1 MTTALM
7 IGSAVGAVIGLFHAY
22 HVYSRRLSESPG
34 RLIEHSVRTRAS
46 AGYYA
51 LWTFVLWVIFGSYV
65 FFLWLISVVV
75 YAVDRAIMSLARSR

>member
-7 IGSAVGAVIGLFHAY
+7 IGSGVGAVIGIFHAHY
-22 HVYSRRLSESPG
+22 IYLQRLSASPE

-51 LWTFVLWVIFGSYV
+51 LWTFFLWVIFGSYV

-75 YAVDRAIMSLARSR
+75 DAMDRAMKTLAQSW